1 MLGPVVS
8 FVIYVATPLDSFGP
22 MLDMGVGVGG
32 RVYQVRCKDVIWD
45 SYPAPFNAMAI
56 H

>member
-1 MLGPVVS
+1 VVS
-8 FVIYVATPLDSFGP
+8 FAIYVATPLDSFGP
-22 MLDMGVGVGG
+22 MFDMGVGAGG

-45 SYPAPFNAMAI
+45 SNPARFNAMAI